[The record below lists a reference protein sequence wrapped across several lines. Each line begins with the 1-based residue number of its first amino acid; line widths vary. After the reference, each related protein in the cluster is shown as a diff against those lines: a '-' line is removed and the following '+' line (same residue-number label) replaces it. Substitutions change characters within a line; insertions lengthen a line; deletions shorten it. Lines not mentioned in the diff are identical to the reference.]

1 MPHWSS
7 VKAMAQPLTYDCN
20 DDKQM
25 QVFGQMATAEQLYA
39 ECLYVCMCNREAF
52 DPQTNIPVHVPNS
65 NTHAI
70 NIIRTIIFQRPSEI
84 RQLCLGVALR
94 LGVSESGGRG

>member
-1 MPHWSS
+1 M
-7 VKAMAQPLTYDCN
+7 
-20 DDKQM
+20 
-25 QVFGQMATAEQLYA
+25 
-39 ECLYVCMCNREAF
+39 LYVCMCNREAF

-94 LGVSESGGRG
+94 LGVNQSGGRGMSSHGICFRFDVLEGGG